1 MDRRTFLGQVAAA
14 GVLAATRVGAAEL
27 TMAET
32 IKKIG
37 VQLYTAREEMA
48 KDVEA
53 TLATIAGI
61 GYKEIEFAG
70 YFDKTPKAIRQMLD
84 KHGLTSPSTHIA
96 LADITAKLPEVLEAS
111 HVIGHR
117 YIVMPYL
124 DDATRAQPD
133 IYKKVADTLNKA
145 GAEAKKANIEIAYH
159 NHNFEF
165 VAVNGTS
172 HFESLMGMLDPKLVQ
187 VELDLC
193 WATSAN
199 QDPVALFKK
208 YPGRFPMVHVK
219 GLRKKPANGA
229 ATPIPDVLPDV
240 TDVGQDGDVIDWK
253 AIFAQS
259 SVGGVRH
266 YFVEHDQPKNHDPFT
281 SLKASYGYLKELTF

>member
-14 GVLAATRVGAAEL
+14 GVLAAARVGAAEL

-111 HVIGHR
+111 HIIGHR

-172 HFESLMGMLDPKLVQ
+172 HFESLMEMLDPKLVQ